1 MTDTTTAMS
10 MTVTRRYDDVNES
23 HAAPSKR
30 GCLGYKVEAPRA
42 SKRNN
47 GRMPMEELP
56 RTNENDK
63 HGQRCSLATLG
74 YRKILI
80 LIMTDAFSFSS
91 LPAFKERVM
100 TYIYGLGF
108 FSRAIAER
116 P

>member
-1 MTDTTTAMS
+1 M
-10 MTVTRRYDDVNES
+10 RYDDVNES

-56 RTNENDK
+56 RTNENDKHGQRTNENDK

-116 P
+116 S